1 MYSTSSASITSRFD
15 SLRITASRVQSGFN
29 RVAKI
34 ILSPAQAGWQ
44 IDLNSR
50 LRNSDQI
57 DSVTFV
63 GSARVKKTLLGVVVN
78 SESDYLSNQ
87 AFSAFQ

>member
-1 MYSTSSASITSRFD
+1 M
-15 SLRITASRVQSGFN
+15 
-29 RVAKI
+29 AKM

-57 DSVTFV
+57 DSVTSV
-63 GSARVKKTLLGVVVN
+63 RSVRDKKTLLRVGSRGGKTIVCHGWKRGKEMM
-78 SESDYLSNQ
+78 SC
-87 AFSAFQ
+87 

>member
-1 MYSTSSASITSRFD
+1 M
-15 SLRITASRVQSGFN
+15 
-29 RVAKI
+29 

-44 IDLNSR
+44 IDLNSP

-57 DSVTFV
+57 DSGNPV

-78 SESDYLSNQ
+78 WGHKIEVRFFRVANKVP
-87 AFSAFQ
+87 

>member
-1 MYSTSSASITSRFD
+1 M
-15 SLRITASRVQSGFN
+15 
-29 RVAKI
+29 AKI

-57 DSVTFV
+57 DSGASVN
-63 GSARVKKTLLGVVVN
+63 SARGKKTLLGVVVN
-78 SESDYLSNQ
+78 FGRSRTIIYREIKVLMS
-87 AFSAFQ
+87 